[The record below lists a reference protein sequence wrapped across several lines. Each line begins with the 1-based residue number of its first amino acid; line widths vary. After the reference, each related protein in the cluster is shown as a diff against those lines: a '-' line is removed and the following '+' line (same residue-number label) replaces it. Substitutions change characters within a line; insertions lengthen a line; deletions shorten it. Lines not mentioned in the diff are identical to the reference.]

1 MHLIPLILFWIF
13 LKLFNK
19 SSVYTV
25 QFHQLLEKER
35 IESDLHDFDKIMD
48 EHSKHLLRIAYLYV
62 KNWDTAEDIVQEV
75 FIKHFLQAQQ
85 FEGRA
90 SLKTYLTVMTANK
103 SKDYLRSWQ
112 HKRNI
117 LVSNLFSSTK
127 GIGIDTTLQQQE
139 EHLALHKAIFKLP
152 IKYREPLILFYYDEQ
167 SITEIATFLKSNENT
182 IKTRLRRA
190 KQHLKRFM
198 EESDLG
204 GTYE

>member
-1 MHLIPLILFWIF
+1 M
-13 LKLFNK
+13 KLFNK
-19 SSVYTV
+19 FSVYTV

-75 FIKHFLQAQQ
+75 FIKHFLQARQ

-117 LVSNLFSSTK
+117 LVSNLFSSIK
-127 GIGIDTTLQQQE
+127 GIDTTLQQQE

-167 SITEIATFLKSNENT
+167 SINEIASFLKLNDNT
-182 IKTRLRRA
+182 VKTRLRRA
-190 KQHLKRFM
+190 KHHLKQFM